1 MREFLAVME
10 TILGVAAV
18 LSAIRLVRGPS
29 LPDRMVALDLIL
41 VLVASLVAVEWVRSG
56 GEYLVPVLVVIALVS
71 FIGTVIVARFIEERD
86 T

>member
-1 MREFLAVME
+1 MVME
-10 TILGVAAV
+10 TVLGIATVLAV
-18 LSAIRLVRGPS
+18 IRLVKGPA

-71 FIGTVIVARFIEERD
+71 FIGTVTVARFIEERD